1 LCDEGCTVKLL
12 ILGGT
17 RFLGRHLA
25 QRALEA
31 GHEVTLMHRGR
42 SGPDLFPE
50 AEHRIADR
58 DGSLAVLEDG
68 EWDAAIDTSAYVPR
82 QVHAVAEA
90 LAGRVSTYQLV
101 STVSVYADL
110 NASPG
115 HLTDETAEVQ
125 ALEDPRTET
134 ITGATYG
141 GLKALCEVA
150 AWDGFEGR
158 CLIARPGL
166 LVGPHD
172 PTGRFTW
179 WVERLLRGGEMLA
192 PGDPHAAVQC
202 IDARDAAA
210 WLLHQ
215 AEQGQTGVFNLTGP
229 EEPTTMGELLAAG
242 ARALNGTAQPVWV
255 DGDFLLAQ
263 GVKPWT
269 DLPLWLPRAESG
281 LHRIDIERALATGLQ
296 CRAIGQTFAD
306 TAAWSGA
313 LPPPAADGPPRPP
326 VGLSAAREAAL
337 LAAWQ
342 AACATP

>member
-1 LCDEGCTVKLL
+1 MKLL

-25 QRALEA
+25 QLALEA
-31 GHEVTLMHRGR
+31 GHELTLLHRGR
-42 SGPDLFPE
+42 SGPELFPE

-101 STVSVYADL
+101 STVSVYADV
-110 NASPG
+110 NASAHG
-115 HLTDETAEVQ
+115 LTDETAEVQ
-125 ALEDPRTET
+125 TLEDPRTET

-179 WVERLLRGGEMLA
+179 WVQRLLRGGEMLA
-192 PGDPHAAVQC
+192 PGDPDAAVQF
-202 IDARDAAA
+202 IDARDAAS

-229 EEPTTMGELLAAG
+229 EAPTTMGELLAAG
-242 ARALNGTAQPVWV
+242 ARALNSSAQPVWV
-255 DGDFLLAQ
+255 DEDFLLAQ
-263 GVKPWT
+263 GVQAWT
-269 DLPLWLPRAESG
+269 DLPLWLPRAEAA
-281 LHRIDIERALATGLQ
+281 LHRMDIERALATGLQ
-296 CRAIGQTFAD
+296 CRPVAQTFAD

-313 LPPPAADGPPRPP
+313 LPAAAKQDPPRPP
-326 VGLSAAREAAL
+326 VGLNPEREATL
-337 LAAWQ
+337 LSAWRAAT
-342 AACATP
+342 ARP

>member
-1 LCDEGCTVKLL
+1 MKLL

-25 QRALEA
+25 QLALEA
-31 GHEVTLMHRGR
+31 GHELTLLHRGR
-42 SGPDLFPE
+42 SGPDLFPD

-68 EWDAAIDTSAYVPR
+68 EWDAAIDTSADVPR

-101 STVSVYADL
+101 STISVYADV
-110 NASPG
+110 NANRHG
-115 HLTDETAEVQ
+115 LTDETAEVQ
-125 ALEDPRTET
+125 TLEDPRTET
-134 ITGATYG
+134 VTGATYG

-179 WVERLLRGGEMLA
+179 WVQRLLRGGEMLA
-192 PGDPHAAVQC
+192 PGDPDAALQC
-202 IDARDAAA
+202 LDARDAAA
-210 WLLHQ
+210 WLLRQ
-215 AEQGQTGVFNLTGP
+215 AEQGQTGVFNLNGP
-229 EEPTTMGELLAAG
+229 EAPTTMGDWLAAG
-242 ARALNGTAQPVWV
+242 AQALNSSAQPLWV
-255 DGDFLLAQ
+255 DEEFLLAQ
-263 GVKPWT
+263 GVQPWT
-269 DLPLWLPRAESG
+269 ELPLWLPRSEAG

-296 CRAIGQTFAD
+296 CRPAGQTFAD
-306 TAAWSGA
+306 TAAWAGA
-313 LPPPAADGPPRPP
+313 APPVSAGPPRPP
-326 VGLSAAREAAL
+326 VGLSAEREAAL
-337 LAAWQ
+337 IDSWRAAS
-342 AACATP
+342 ARP

>member
-1 LCDEGCTVKLL
+1 MKLL

-25 QRALEA
+25 QLALEA
-31 GHEVTLMHRGR
+31 GHELTLLHRGR

-50 AEHRIADR
+50 ADHRIADR

-101 STVSVYADL
+101 STISVYADL
-110 NASPG
+110 NASAH

-125 ALEDPRTET
+125 TLEDPRTET
-134 ITGATYG
+134 VTGATYG

-158 CLIARPGL
+158 CLVARPGL

-172 PTGRFTW
+172 PTARFTW
-179 WVERLLRGGEMLA
+179 WVNRLLRGGEMLA
-192 PGDPHAAVQC
+192 PGDPDAAVQC
-202 IDARDAAA
+202 IDVRDAAA

-215 AEQGQTGVFNLTGP
+215 AEQGQTGVFNLNGP
-229 EEPTTMGELLAAG
+229 EAPTTMGELLAAG
-242 ARALNGTAQPVWV
+242 ARAVHSTAQPVWV
-255 DGDFLLAQ
+255 DEDFLLAQ
-263 GVKPWT
+263 DVQPWT
-269 DLPLWLPRAESG
+269 ELPLWLPRAEAG

-296 CRAIGQTFAD
+296 CSPLAQTFAD
-306 TAAWSGA
+306 MAAWAGA
-313 LPPPAADGPPRPP
+313 APPPATDGPPRPP
-326 VGLSAAREAAL
+326 VGLSAEREAAL
-337 LAAWQ
+337 LAAWH
-342 AACATP
+342 AR